1 MKVVGQPD
9 ITDLKFEPGEPI
21 KFKADFEVAPQFELG
36 TYRGL
41 PVTYEEP
48 AVTDEEIE
56 KRLEG
61 MRESKADYVNLDPR
75 PIENADDVLVHLKS
89 VSGLAEPIDQDGLQ
103 VTVGAEETLPEFT
116 ANLVGSMPE
125 DVKEF
130 DVHYPA
136 EYAQGSDWP
145 ERPYVFN

>member
-1 MKVVGQPD
+1 M
-9 ITDLKFEPGEPI
+9 
-21 KFKADFEVAPQFELG
+21 
-36 TYRGL
+36 
-41 PVTYEEP
+41 
-48 AVTDEEIE
+48 TDEEIE

-116 ANLVGSMPE
+116 ANLVGAMPE
-125 DVKEF
+125 EVKEF

-136 EYAQGSDWP
+136 EYAQ
-145 ERPYVFN
+145 ERLAGKTVRFQLTPTVIRRRNYRLWTMNLRGTSAIIRP